1 MKPYFDVI
9 VVIPVGPNSSVA
21 FAGDTLRSYVFY
33 TRSSF
38 KIIIAD
44 DSHQGLGT
52 AIQSDFPEADVI
64 RSAKPMGG
72 WAGLYIMLSEAYQ
85 HALHNYKFTA
95 LLKIDTDAL
104 VIGAEPE
111 KDAIALFREHP
122 FTGIA
127 GQYPFDYHGMPWDL
141 GWPKDRILNGVT
153 TWKFIKRPIAN
164 IALRKQYKKALA
176 NGYRA
181 GESVFGGAYFIGYS
195 LVAKLYEHDLLPNHK
210 FIKLNLG
217 EDHIFALLSLAM
229 GFQLG
234 DLASGNLPFGCAW
247 KGLAAHPEELIQKDK
262 KIIHS
267 TRYWQNMN
275 EDEIRSWFGARRVG
289 TAVKH

>member
-21 FAGDTLRSYVFY
+21 FVVDTLRSYAFHTASTY
-33 TRSSF
+33 
-38 KIIIAD
+38 KIVIAD

-64 RSAKPMGG
+64 GSAKPMGG

-85 HALHNYKFTA
+85 HALLNYNFKA

-104 VIGAEPE
+104 VIGSEPE
-111 KDAIALFREHP
+111 REALALFHEQP
-122 FTGIA
+122 FMGIA
-127 GQYPFDYHGMPWDL
+127 GQYPLDYHGVQWDL

-164 IALRKQYKKALA
+164 IALRKQYKQAVA
-176 NGYRA
+176 NGYKA
-181 GESVFGGAYFIGYS
+181 GESVFGGAYFVNYS
-195 LVAKLYEHDLLPNHK
+195 LVAKLYEQELLPNRK
-210 FIKLNLG
+210 FITLNLG

-247 KGLAAHPEELIQKDK
+247 KGLAAHPEELLQRNK

-267 TRYWQNMN
+267 TRYWQNMD
-275 EDEIRSWFGARRVG
+275 EEEIRSWFRARRVS
-289 TAVKH
+289 TALNP